1 MTKLRKTLESLC
13 TRDGIRLDMDI
24 YRPDNHQK
32 YPILLMRQPYGREIA
47 STVVYAHPLWYAA
60 QGYIVVIQD
69 VRGRGTSEGDFTL
82 FGREKE
88 DGWDTLDWLSQLPE
102 STGEV
107 GMYGFS
113 YQGMTQ
119 LYAAASQHPALKT
132 ICPGMVAY
140 NLYTDWAY
148 ENGAFCLQT
157 NLAWALQLAA
167 ETARRNRDEKAFT
180 QLYQAA
186 RNLPINESIPA
197 YPQILAEL
205 AANSF
210 YEDWLSYSPEHSYWR
225 ELSPE
230 SFLDRLD
237 LPMLHIGGWFD
248 PYLRGN
254 LRLYQGMCKRSAHQ
268 QNLVIGPWTHLP
280 WGKNVGS
287 QDYGKEAISPI
298 DNLQIKWFN
307 YFLKQHKKALLD
319 VPNINLFVMGSNHWK
334 SLTELPR
341 CDQKIYYLNSTGLA
355 ALRED
360 DGCLEESYWEENNF
374 TDILVHDPW
383 RPVPSLGGHAA
394 LPGGSWERS
403 SLDNRSD
410 ILTYTSSPLS
420 QDLHILGA
428 VEIEINGLASTPYFD
443 ICAILSVV
451 EATGKVYNFTQG
463 YKRFSHPPIP
473 WHLTL
478 QFTFIK
484 IPAGHSLRLSLSG
497 ACFPAYSVNC
507 GTGKALK
514 ESRLMEAQV
523 ITLQIQAPSR
533 IILPV
538 SSLTLSEHRED

>member
-1 MTKLRKTLESLC
+1 M
-13 TRDGIRLDMDI
+13 RLDMDI
-24 YRPDNHQK
+24 YRPDNHLE

-69 VRGRGTSEGDFTL
+69 VRGRGTSEGEFTL
-82 FGREKE
+82 FGWEKE
-88 DGWDTLDWLSQLPE
+88 DGWDTLDWLSQLPG

-132 ICPGMVAY
+132 ICPSMVAY

-157 NLAWALQLAA
+157 NLAWGLQLAA
-167 ETARRNRDEKAFT
+167 ETARRKGDDKAFT
-180 QLYQAA
+180 RLYQAA
-186 RNLPINESIPA
+186 RNLPLNESIPA

-205 AANSF
+205 APDSF
-210 YEDWLSYSPEHSYWR
+210 YGDWLTYPPEHSYWR

-254 LRLYQGMCKRSAHQ
+254 LGLYQGMCKRSTHR
-268 QNLVIGPWTHLP
+268 QNLIIGPWTHLP

-287 QDYGKEAISPI
+287 QDYGKAAISPI

-307 YFLKQHKKALLD
+307 YFLKGQQEALLNI
-319 VPNINLFVMGSNHWK
+319 PNISLFEIGSNHWK
-334 SLTELPR
+334 ALTELPKYE
-341 CDQKIYYLNSTGLA
+341 QKIYYLNSTGLA
-355 ALRED
+355 AIRED
-360 DGCLEESYWEENNF
+360 DGRLEEVYSSDFN
-374 TDILVHDPW
+374 DILVHDPW

-410 ILTYTSSPLS
+410 ILTYTSSPLGK
-420 QDLHILGA
+420 DLDILGV
-428 VEIEINGLASTPYFD
+428 VEVEMYGLASTSNFD
-443 ICAILSVV
+443 LCVILSIV
-451 EATGKVYNFTQG
+451 EPTGKVYNFTQG
-463 YKRFSHPPIP
+463 YKRFSHPQIP

-478 QFTFIK
+478 QFTCIK
-484 IPAGHSLRLSLSG
+484 ISAGHSLRLSLSG
-497 ACFPAYSVNC
+497 ACFPAYPVNC

-523 ITLQIQAPSR
+523 ITLQVQARSR

-538 SSLTLSEHRED
+538 N